1 MNSAKLL
8 RIYTS
13 ENAYSGSTKVFQLV
27 CERARE
33 QAIAGATVL
42 DARLGFGRNAHL
54 RQRHIL
60 EDERSV
66 VIEMIDDE
74 TRLRG
79 FVAGLTDLPEIPPA
93 PLEIRLASCTSQLK
107 ILI

>member
-1 MNSAKLL
+1 MNTTKLL

-13 ENAYSGSTKVFQLV
+13 ENAYSGSTKVFQLI

-33 QAIAGATVL
+33 QEIAGATVL

-54 RQRHIL
+54 RTRHIL

-66 VIEMIDDE
+66 VIEMIDDQE
-74 TRLRG
+74 KLQALVNSLDDIKG
-79 FVAGLTDLPEIPPA
+79 IA
-93 PLEIRLASCTSQLK
+93 
-107 ILI
+107 LITMEAVVIVRVGDK